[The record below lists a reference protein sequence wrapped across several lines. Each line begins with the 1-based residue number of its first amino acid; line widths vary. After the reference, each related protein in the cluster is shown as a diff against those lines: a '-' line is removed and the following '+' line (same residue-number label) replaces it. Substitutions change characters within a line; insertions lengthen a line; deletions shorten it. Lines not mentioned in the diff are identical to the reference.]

1 MANYSSRKLQNI
13 SNNILRF
20 IVYFVFAKC
29 KRVIRK
35 RENKTR
41 LRHLELSL
49 SRTGSLLVGYSID
62 YIMEHLGIR

>member
-13 SNNILRF
+13 SNNILEF
-20 IVYFVFAKC
+20 TVYFVLAKC

-41 LRHLELSL
+41 LRYG
-49 SRTGSLLVGYSID
+49 T
-62 YIMEHLGIR
+62 